1 MPKSLQPNK
10 KCRDKELTS
19 KSVENLQQR
28 LGILTRRQ
36 TDSSLKGK
44 DNEDMFEKLLCL
56 SLKRNWFDVEEQR
69 RRGYV

>member
-1 MPKSLQPNK
+1 MRKSLQPTK
-10 KCRDKELTS
+10 KCRDKDLTS

-44 DNEDMFEKLLCL
+44 DNEDMFEKLLC
-56 SLKRNWFDVEEQR
+56 
-69 RRGYV
+69 